1 MDKEKY
7 INIVDTANNYYY
19 AVRVL
24 FEKIEGNETTDSLSD
39 YMQLIIPIINI
50 GALTCELY
58 LKALVYKN
66 KNFLKIE
73 HDLDE
78 LFKLISDDDKRWCK
92 EKFDEKISGNT
103 NFDVELENIKMVY
116 TKWRYLYERGN
127 SEKDKEPIRPDS
139 IICLMEIL
147 HDLCKRYK
155 R

>member
-7 INIVDTANNYYY
+7 TNIVDTANNYYC

-24 FEKIEGNETTDSLSD
+24 WEKMEGNESTDSLSEC
-39 YMQLIIPIINI
+39 MQLIFPTINI
-50 GALTCELY
+50 GALACELY

-66 KNFLKIE
+66 KNCLKIE
-73 HDLDE
+73 HNLGE

-92 EKFDEKISGNT
+92 EKFNEKISGNT
-103 NFDVELENIKMVY
+103 NFDVEFENVKMAY